1 MWRQLAG
8 IGAVA
13 FVGSLTV
20 LAPAAQD
27 ATQFRDPAAEDFFR
41 YSRMALGGGTITK
54 IKTLAF
60 KGKSKT
66 PTGSG
71 ADVINADVE
80 IKILLPDHY
89 VRVDATPTSQRVSG
103 FAGKTLLS
111 AIRDGEVI
119 AYPPDQLKPAILKA
133 ERFRLARLLL
143 ATTTYVSSEMSMRFQ
158 SIGGALE
165 MTDPRVG
172 ARQGTPT
179 NAASVDLSHLDPL
192 AVMALAEDGF
202 LTRWVDDSAHVPIK
216 LIYQGGTDRATV
228 TMTFADRRPTG
239 GVLMPY
245 HITTVNGDKLVDELF
260 FDRILINPEIGK
272 GDFKR

>member
-1 MWRQLAG
+1 MLRRFPG

-13 FVGSLTV
+13 VVGSLTV
-20 LAPAAQD
+20 LSLAAQD

-41 YSRMALGGGTITK
+41 YSRMALGGGAVTK

-66 PTGSG
+66 QVGNG
-71 ADVINADVE
+71 VIDANVE

-89 VRVDATPTSQRVSG
+89 LRIDAIPTSQRISG

-111 AIRDGEVI
+111 AIRDGEAVQ
-119 AYPPDQLKPAILKA
+119 YPPDQLKPQILKF
-133 ERFRLARLLL
+133 ERFWMARLLL
-143 ATTTYVSSEMSMRFQ
+143 GTTTYVSPEMSMRFQ

-165 MTDPRVG
+165 MTDPRAN
-172 ARQGTPT
+172 AR

-202 LTRWVDDSAHVPIK
+202 ATRWVVDTSHVPVK
-216 LIYQGGTDRATV
+216 LTYQSGDHATF

-245 HITTVNGDKLVDELF
+245 RITTLNGDRVVDELS
-260 FDRILINPEIGK
+260 FDQILINPEIGK
-272 GDFKR
+272 ADFKR

>member
-1 MWRQLAG
+1 MLRRLAG
-8 IGAVA
+8 FCAVA
-13 FVGSLTV
+13 LVGGLAVGSS
-20 LAPAAQD
+20 AAQD
-27 ATQFRDPAAEDFFR
+27 ATQFRDAAAEDFFR
-41 YSRMALGGGTITK
+41 YSRLALGGAAVTR
-54 IKTLAF
+54 IKTLKF
-60 KGKSKT
+60 QGKSKT
-66 PTGSG
+66 WTEKG
-71 ADVINADVE
+71 VIDADVE

-89 VRVDATPTSQRVSG
+89 LRVDATPTSQRISG

-111 AIRDGEVI
+111 AIRDGEAI
-119 AYPPDQLKPAILKA
+119 AYPPEQLKPPILKA

-165 MTDPRVG
+165 ITDPRIPASSG
-172 ARQGTPT
+172 RPT

-202 LTRWVDDSAHVPIK
+202 ATRWVNDTGHVPVT
-216 LIYQGGTDRATV
+216 LIYQGGTDHATV
-228 TMTFADRRPTG
+228 TMTFADRRPTS
-239 GVLMPY
+239 GVLMPFR
-245 HITTVNGDKLVDELF
+245 ITTVNGDRVVDELF